1 MYAKSVTVRG
11 GITIRRLVLVNG
23 WIRVVSVMEVVN
35 VQAVMAKDTDIN
47 SHYFCFSR
55 KHNVNVGKM

>member
-23 WIRVVSVMEVVN
+23 LIRVVSVVEVVN
-35 VQAVMAKDTDIN
+35 VQAVMVRATDIN